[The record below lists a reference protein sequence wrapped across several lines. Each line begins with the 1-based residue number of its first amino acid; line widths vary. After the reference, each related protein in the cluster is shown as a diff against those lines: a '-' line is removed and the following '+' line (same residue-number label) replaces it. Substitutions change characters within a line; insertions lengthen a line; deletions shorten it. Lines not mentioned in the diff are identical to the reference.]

1 MAQFLITGIPLNYG
15 GGRNLIM
22 SNYVNLGG
30 FGYVN
35 HVFNYGALPEVNVCQ
50 LRSITGSAV
59 IDAHVNYGPHT
70 LYKCV
75 AVIEGWSREQEGR
88 GERCR

>member
-35 HVFNYGALPEVNVCQ
+35 HVFNYGGFTRGKCL
-50 LRSITGSAV
+50 SIT
-59 IDAHVNYGPHT
+59 VNYG
-70 LYKCV
+70 
-75 AVIEGWSREQEGR
+75 Q
-88 GERCR
+88 CRN